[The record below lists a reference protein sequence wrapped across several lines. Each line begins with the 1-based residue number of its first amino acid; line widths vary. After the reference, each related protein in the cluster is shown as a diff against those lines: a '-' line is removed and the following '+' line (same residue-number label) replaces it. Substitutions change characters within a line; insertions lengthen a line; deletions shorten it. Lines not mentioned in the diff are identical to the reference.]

1 MDCALQILAMKKW
14 GFLFSLFFG
23 VFGTATTVFAG
34 ALETLP
40 EGINN
45 VSFRS
50 ANIEGIGQRYT
61 EDGTLM
67 TLGDYR
73 SVHFTSQNLSRL
85 NAKAQKLIQALDR
98 FGTQEAGTNINF
110 GVFKVETTPQVSF
123 SAPVYARGITKNWTV
138 GVAIPVV
145 NYKNQISFVN
155 SGSNLDMYR
164 AQLTGINSELDEALN
179 TDLIQE
185 ARNTFRERGYRE
197 LDSRNETFLA
207 DIQVAS
213 LYNFYQT
220 ADVTAQYQMMVTLP
234 TGPVYNTDDLAAL
247 NAFGRTA
254 VDNRVSVSYIL
265 PQMKKLEV
273 VPFASVMVTMPD
285 RVVVRVPKDEY
296 DAIPD
301 QTTKERLDRQVGL
314 SMSLGGDLFYS
325 YSDAITFSTG
335 YAMAVKAKDEYAGTE
350 GRRYDLLGK
359 NTDSMAHRVSVGVS
373 YSSVKDYFKRKAILP
388 GVVSL
393 ALSDTIWGRNV
404 ERRTMQELNL
414 MMFF

>member
-1 MDCALQILAMKKW
+1 MA
-14 GFLFSLFFG
+14 
-23 VFGTATTVFAG
+23 ATVHAG
-34 ALETLP
+34 ALDTLP

-45 VSFRS
+45 ASYRM

-73 SVHFTSQNLSRL
+73 SVQFNAANLSRL
-85 NAKAQKLIQALDR
+85 NNRAQRLIQALDR

-123 SAPVYARGITKNWTV
+123 SAPVYARGITKNWTL
-138 GVAIPVV
+138 GVAIPIV
-145 NYKNQISFVN
+145 NYKNSISFVN
-155 SGSNLDMYR
+155 RGSNLDMYR
-164 AQLTGINSELDEALN
+164 DDLSGINPELDEALN

-207 DIQVAS
+207 DVQVAS
-213 LYNFYQT
+213 LYNFFQSS
-220 ADVTAQYQMMVTLP
+220 DVVAQYQMMLTLP
-234 TGPVYNTDDLAAL
+234 TGPAYDTDDLAAL

-254 VDNRVSVSYIL
+254 IDNRVSVSYLL
-265 PQMKKLEV
+265 PQIKKLEV
-273 VPFASVMVTMPD
+273 VPFASLMVTMPD
-285 RVVVRVPKDEY
+285 RVMVRVPKDEF

-301 QTTKERLDRQVGL
+301 ESTKENLDRQVGL
-314 SMSLGGDLFYS
+314 SMSLGGDLHYA
-325 YSDAITFSTG
+325 YTDAVTFSTG
-335 YAMAVKAKDEYAGTE
+335 YVMSVKAKDEFQGSQ

-373 YSSVKDYFKRKAILP
+373 YSSVKSYFKKKALLP
-388 GVVSL
+388 GVVSI